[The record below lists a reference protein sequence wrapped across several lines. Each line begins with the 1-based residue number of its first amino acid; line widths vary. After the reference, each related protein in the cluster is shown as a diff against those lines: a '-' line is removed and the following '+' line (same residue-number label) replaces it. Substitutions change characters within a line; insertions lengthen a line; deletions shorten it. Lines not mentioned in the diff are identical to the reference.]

1 MTIFKPGETYKTRDG
16 REARVY
22 AVDGRGDFS
31 VHGAILDKDGWSP
44 AEWTKSGRHYG
55 PEMVGPYDLMPP
67 KRELWVNVFRDNG
80 THVWFRAWDNK
91 QEADFQERDI
101 SSTRIAR
108 IRVEYTEGQFDD

>member
-1 MTIFKPGETYKTRDG
+1 MTTFKPGETYKTRDG

-67 KRELWVNVFRDNG
+67 KRELWVNVYDSGAVSYGFVCRD
-80 THVWFRAWDNK
+80 D
-91 QEADFQERDI
+91 ADE
-101 SSTRIAR
+101 SAGKYRIAR
-108 IRVEYTEGQFDD
+108 IRVEFQEGQFDD